1 MIVEEDVAGIGL
13 NHAAHQVKQS
23 RLATAAGADDC
34 DSLANVDLKRCRI
47 KGHSAWVG
55 LGHLVKPNGPLL
67 FVRCRH

>member
-23 RLATAAGADDC
+23 RLATAAAAGDC
-34 DSLANVDLKRCRI
+34 DSLASVDLKLCRM